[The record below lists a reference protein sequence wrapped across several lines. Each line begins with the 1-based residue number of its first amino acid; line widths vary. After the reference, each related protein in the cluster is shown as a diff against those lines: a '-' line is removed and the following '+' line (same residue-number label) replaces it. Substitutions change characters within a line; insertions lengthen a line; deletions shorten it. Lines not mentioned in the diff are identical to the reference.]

1 MVKTMNHPNS
11 ALTAIPNKKGII
23 TKSVK
28 KAAFYLNKGDVV
40 AMPTETVY
48 GLAASIYNENALK
61 KIFEIKERPYF
72 NPLIVHIDSLQSLSK
87 IAVNVPEV
95 AYRLADKFWPG
106 PLTMIFE
113 KHKAISNYITGG
125 KNTIAVRMPNHPL
138 ALELI
143 KTVDVPL
150 AAPSANPFGSISP
163 TSAKHVEKYFKSTL
177 EVILDGGSCSKGIES
192 TIIGFKNN
200 EVLVYR
206 LGSLSLEMIESVVGR
221 IKVRKYNQKNPIAP
235 GMLDKHY
242 APKTPMILCDNPIKT
257 ASNLIGKNIGIIA
270 FDKKSLCTDYQIEVL
285 SPNGDLGEAAKNL
298 YAAMHKLDDKGFDLL
313 IAQKFPNVG
322 LGRAINDRLIRAC
335 KKDTNFTPNNIFI

>member
-1 MVKTMNHPNS
+1 MSHPNF
-11 ALTAIPNKKGII
+11 APTAIPNKRGSI

-28 KAAFYLNKGDVV
+28 KAAFYLNKGEVV
-40 AMPTETVY
+40 AIPTETVY
-48 GLAASIYNENALK
+48 GLAASIYNESGLR
-61 KIFEIKERPYF
+61 KIFEIKDRPYF

-87 IAVNVPEV
+87 IAVNIPEV

-113 KHKAISNYITGG
+113 KNKAISNFISGG

-163 TSAKHVEKYFKSTL
+163 TSAKHVEKYFKNKL
-177 EVILDGGSCSKGIES
+177 DVILDGGSCAKGIES
-192 TIIGFKNN
+192 TIIGFKND
-200 EVLVYR
+200 EVLIYR
-206 LGSLSLEMIESVVGR
+206 LGSLSTEMIASVVGTVSVR
-221 IKVRKYNQKNPIAP
+221 IFNQKNPIAP

-242 APKTPMILCDNPIKT
+242 APKTPMILSDNPIKT
-257 ASNLIGKNIGIIA
+257 ASNLIGKNIGIIV
-270 FDKKSLCTDYQIEVL
+270 FDKKTLCTDYQIEVL
-285 SPNGDLGEAAKNL
+285 SPSGDLDEAARNL

-322 LGRAINDRLIRAC
+322 IGKAINDRLMRAS
-335 KKDTNFTPNNIFI
+335 KKNTNFTPNNIFI

>member
-1 MVKTMNHPNS
+1 MNHPNS

-28 KAAFYLNKGDVV
+28 KAAFYLNKGEVV

-61 KIFEIKERPYF
+61 KIFVIKERPYF

-113 KHKAISNYITGG
+113 KNKAISNYITGG

-177 EVILDGGSCSKGIES
+177 EVILDGDSCVKGIES

-221 IKVRKYNQKNPIAP
+221 INVRKYNQKNPIAP

-257 ASNLIGKNIGIIA
+257 ASNLIGKNIGIIV

-285 SPNGDLGEAAKNL
+285 SPNGDLDEAAKNL
-298 YAAMHKLDDKGFDLL
+298 YSAMHELDDKGFDLL